1 GLVVVFEQ
9 WPDIRAELRHEASLG
24 FIDDA
29 DVRPTAHPLLRL
41 GRAGWAD
48 PRAHREFVRLANE
61 VALRK
66 RHQRGRPDDTARL
79 YQLEIIKLRMQ
90 IQEMSKIDRD
100 TRRAAERASDTI
112 PAEVSRRE

>member
-1 GLVVVFEQ
+1 
-9 WPDIRAELRHEASLG
+9 
-24 FIDDA
+24 
-29 DVRPTAHPLLRL
+29 
-41 GRAGWAD
+41 

-61 VALRK
+61 IALRK

-100 TRRAAERASDTI
+100 TRRGTGLGYN
-112 PAEVSRRE
+112 SRRGFSPRMTRLRPLALCALLTATLPAVAQVKDLGPGSEF